1 MEPRKEGRRGA
12 LGKDGGLGG
21 VGGREGRD
29 GEEGKRSRHGGV
41 DREGGRAFLLRSNIA
56 RARDGAAMFD
66 VVLWRDKFVR
76 ALVLAWETFM
86 SGDEAQ
92 TGSEAGTVLGVAGVV
107 VSGG

>member
-1 MEPRKEGRRGA
+1 
-12 LGKDGGLGG
+12 
-21 VGGREGRD
+21 
-29 GEEGKRSRHGGV
+29 
-41 DREGGRAFLLRSNIA
+41 
-56 RARDGAAMFD
+56 MFD